1 MGRSAAVADT
11 PIVSVPAAFALARTP
26 HLQSRPSKKVAV
38 EYGVDE
44 TFASQN
50 SPYFTATD
58 GRGGLEGS
66 DSQSCPHPP
75 LPHLQRAVQHKV
87 HLEHVDRRL
96 AEDTQESALGA
107 LGDDLANLAFA
118 LARGLRQARY
128 LVLGGIGGDL
138 GVEP

>member
-1 MGRSAAVADT
+1 M
-11 PIVSVPAAFALARTP
+11 ALPCFLHHDCARYP
-26 HLQSRPSKKVAV
+26 HSLALPTFNPDPHKKVAV
-38 EYGVDE
+38 EYGVGEAFDR
-44 TFASQN
+44 QN

-87 HLEHVDRRL
+87 HLEHVDRGL
-96 AEDTQESALGA
+96 AEHAEETALGA
-107 LGDDLANLAFA
+107 RGNDVAHLVLTF
-118 LARGLRQARY
+118 ARGLGKARG
-128 LVLGGIGGDL
+128 LVLGGIGRDL